1 MMPEISNIEVEVR
14 PSRNYQTVGM
24 KATVVFNPPVSIDE
38 ARFEASVVYSQ
49 LEEVALKHIGELAG
63 SQPAAVPAPAA
74 APAAAPVA
82 VAAQGGINPNDVNT
96 WPIAYKPNGA
106 GSFRYIP
113 TSMVSRI
120 DFCNMAEQK
129 LASLGIN
136 AADVTVFDDRS
147 GDRGIEAGGHSY
159 CAGKVKAKPDSA
171 LMNAMGGKA
180 IVANIDFEAGGD
192 VKVTLSRDGKTALEA
207 MKIASQL
214 AGNASAVASVPF

>member
-1 MMPEISNIEVEVR
+1 MPEISNIEVEVR

-24 KATVVFNPPVSIDE
+24 KATVVFNPPIGIDE
-38 ARFEASVVYSQ
+38 AKFEASVVYSQ

-63 SQPAAVPAPAA
+63 SQPQAAAPAA
-74 APAAAPVA
+74 APAATQPA
-82 VAAQGGINPNDVNT
+82 VAAQGSINPNDVNT

-120 DFCNMAEQK
+120 DFCNMAEEK
-129 LASLGIN
+129 LAGLGIN

-147 GDRGIEAGGHSY
+147 GERGIESGGHSY

-180 IVANIDFEAGGD
+180 IVANVDFEAGGN

-214 AGNASAVASVPF
+214 SGNAASVASVPF

>member
-1 MMPEISNIEVEVR
+1 MPEISQIEVEVR
-14 PSRNYQTVGM
+14 PSRNYQTVGV
-24 KATVVFNPPVSIDE
+24 KATVVFNPPVGIDE
-38 ARFEASVVYSQ
+38 AKFEADVVYSE
-49 LEEVALKHIGELAG
+49 LELVASKHIAELGG
-63 SQPAAVPAPAA
+63 SQPAAAPAVAPVPAAIQS
-74 APAAAPVA
+74 
-82 VAAQGGINPNDVNT
+82 QGGINPNDANT

-106 GSFRYIP
+106 GSFRYLP

-129 LASLGIN
+129 LGSLGIN

-147 GDRGIEAGGHSY
+147 GDRGIESGGHSY

-180 IVANIDFEAGGD
+180 IVANVDFEPGGD

-207 MKIASQL
+207 MKIASL
-214 AGNASAVASVPF
+214 LSGNASAAASVPF